1 MDLKLHLDFC
11 FFVNADL
18 VLTAGW
24 TPRPQPDLVLHAGNA
39 SIPPRTVMRF
49 ARRDLRSLVPMGFI
63 AVFDLSQ
70 EPGANDP
77 SEDLFLA
84 MGREYQPLTRDRL
97 ATDFAKM
104 VEIGVDETFF
114 AYVRMIASRSVP
126 TPEKPMSHRIGSR
139 ILAAPRLDKESPEY
153 VLSVD
158 QGVVGAAGQ
167 GVCTGWYIPS
177 TASPEGL
184 SALVISDRQL
194 SPVELMPGAMPRPDL
209 QPYAD
214 RYAFSGRDGW
224 AASFRLPA
232 PPTTP
237 VRLVLMLPGQ
247 LTHSGIVRP
256 LDLASSDRV
265 ARVLVETTQAVEDRL
280 LAGRLHRGTLPTSQ
294 LSPAALQPLASKQDG
309 PILLILDHDLGDT
322 DLRDVLRRV
331 AAVVERPLHL
341 HLLRPY
347 LTEALNEAIAG
358 AGREAGSPI
367 QFLGCSLIPP
377 PPQGHDGQAIFARS
391 SVLFHLEGGLPTDAP
406 DDEPA
411 LSIQALDP
419 MANLPG
425 GADPA
430 GVARRFLTDR
440 PPFAMIGPARILLSP
455 FAQPTAFLTPE
466 AGLRQLAAAM
476 LAAGHARIQAAPGQ
490 GFLAG
495 NRGPFCQNLIEGV
508 SWHDFDGRSARLIS
522 EAA

>member
-18 VLTAGW
+18 VVTAGW
-24 TPRPQPDLVLHAGNA
+24 TPRPQTDLVLHAGNA
-39 SIPPRTVMRF
+39 SIPPRTMMRF
-49 ARRDLRSLVPMGFI
+49 ARRDLRTMVPQGFI
-63 AVFDLSQ
+63 AIFDLSQ

-77 SEDLFLA
+77 SEELFLA
-84 MGREYQPLTRDRL
+84 MGRDYQALTRDRL
-97 ATDFAKM
+97 AADFAKM

-114 AYVRMIASRSVP
+114 AYVRMIASGAVP
-126 TPEKPMSHRIGSR
+126 APEKPVSHRVVSR
-139 ILAAPRLDKESPEY
+139 ILAAPRLDKESPDY

-177 TASPEGL
+177 IASSEGL

-194 SPVELMPGAMPRPDL
+194 SPVQLMPGVMPRPDL
-209 QPYAD
+209 QPFSD

-224 AASFRLPA
+224 AASFRLPT

-247 LTHSGIVRP
+247 LIHSGVVRA
-256 LDLASSDRV
+256 LDVASSDQV

-280 LAGRLHRGTLPTSQ
+280 LAARLHRGTLPPSKDP
-294 LSPAALQPLASKQDG
+294 LPVLQVPPQVQDG
-309 PILLILDHDLGDT
+309 PVLLILDHDLTDM

-331 AAVVERPLHL
+331 AAVVERPLQL
-341 HLLRPY
+341 HLLRAQ
-347 LTEALNEAIAG
+347 LTEALNEAVAG
-358 AGREAGSPI
+358 ASREAGSPI
-367 QFLGCSLIPP
+367 QLAGCSLTPP
-377 PPQGHDGQAIFARS
+377 TPQGHDGQAIFARS
-391 SVLFHLEGGLPTDAP
+391 SVLFHLEGGIATEATEDGPT
-406 DDEPA
+406 
-411 LSIQALDP
+411 LSIWALDP

-430 GVARRFLTDR
+430 AVARRFLTDR
-440 PPFAMIGPARILLSP
+440 PPFAVQGPARVLLSP
-455 FAQPTAFLTPE
+455 FAHPTAFLTPE
-466 AGLRQLAAAM
+466 AALRQTAAAM
-476 LAAGHARIQAAPGQ
+476 LATRDARILAAPAQ

-495 NRGPFCQNLIEGV
+495 NRGPFCQNLIEGI
-508 SWHDFDGRSARLIS
+508 SWHDFDGHSARLIS